1 MATKLKLQNEAVTQ
15 EMFDRLPALLTTYQT
30 KLVTGFNDEELRE
43 ARQSGQIKTWK
54 LNKPRAG
61 CRRRYLKDLKTS
73 VAKIVGLKV

>member
-1 MATKLKLQNEAVTQ
+1 MAAKLKLQNEPVTQ

-43 ARQSGQIKTWK
+43 ARTTGQIKTWQPSR
-54 LNKPRAG
+54 PRKG

-73 VAKIVGLKV
+73 VGKIVGLKV